1 MALPVLTFFP
11 RPREL
16 TLRGGWLKVPPL
28 PHPTALFTTS
38 LPTTIAEARAALA
51 GAADGACR
59 IVHQPERGAEG
70 YHIEIL
76 ASGIRLHAGDARGL
90 LYGAQTLRQIVAQ
103 YPDELP
109 HLVIIDSPDL
119 PVRGFMLDVSRTRV
133 PTQAELL
140 DLVRALGRLRVNQLQ
155 LYIEHAFTFRGH
167 EEAWKDASPLTP
179 AEIRELD
186 DACAAVGIELVPN
199 LNTFGHMERWLR
211 HPRYRAMAE
220 CPEGW
225 IHPLTGQ
232 FKEFPGTLR
241 PDQASV
247 DFAGALLDDY
257 LPNFRSRQVNIGGDE
272 PWELGQGFSKQ
283 AVAERGK
290 HRVYLDHLKQLCALA
305 TARGHTPQFWGDIL
319 LEDLE
324 FAQDAPADAMPV
336 AWGYDAGHPFKEQCG
351 RLRDLG
357 RAYLVAPGTSAW
369 QSFTGRLDN
378 ALTNQAEAVGAAV
391 RHEARGILLTTW
403 GDNGHHQPWPT
414 AWLPM
419 AAGLAQAW
427 GFAANAK
434 TDFAAGCAIL
444 GGLSAAEGQAV
455 AAALTQLGALDGQ
468 IAKAN
473 RNKSLTWDFLT
484 AKPAALAK
492 FTDGVTEAEIAAS
505 QAHLAEAEALV
516 AKIADAT
523 IREELSLGARL
534 ASAGLHRAAGQ
545 PVTAMERMRLTK
557 EYESVWQRRSRL
569 GGLPESVGL
578 LFGEPAPGLP
588 VGNSPA

>member
-1 MALPVLTFFP
+1 MALPVLKFFP

-16 TLRGGWLKVPPL
+16 TLRGGWLKVPPH
-28 PHPTALFTTS
+28 PHPTALFIER
-38 LPTTIAEARAALA
+38 LPSTMAEARAALT

-59 IVHQPERGAEG
+59 IVHQPEHGAEG
-70 YHIEIL
+70 YHLEIL
-76 ASGIRLHAGDARGL
+76 TSGIRLIAGDAHGV
-90 LYGAQTLRQIVAQ
+90 LYGAQTLRQIAAQ

-140 DLVRALGRLRVNQLQ
+140 TLVRALGSLRVNQLQ
-155 LYIEHAFTFRGH
+155 LYVEHTFAFRGH
-167 EEAWKDASPLTP
+167 EDVWKDASPLTP
-179 AEIRELD
+179 GEIRELD
-186 DACAAVGIELVPN
+186 DACAELGIELVPN

-241 PDQASV
+241 PNQASV
-247 DFAGALLDDY
+247 DFAGSLLDDY

-290 HRVYLDHLKQLCALA
+290 HRVYLDHLKKLCALGRD
-305 TARGHTPQFWGDIL
+305 RGRTVQFWGDIL
-319 LEDLE
+319 LEDLAL
-324 FAQDAPADAMPV
+324 AQDAPADAVPV
-336 AWGYDAGHPFKEQCG
+336 VWGYDSGHPFNEQCG
-351 RLRDLG
+351 RLRELG
-357 RAYLVAPGTSAW
+357 RAYFVAPGTSAW

-427 GFAANAK
+427 GYAANAK

-444 GGLSAAEGQAV
+444 GGLSVADGQAV
-455 AAALTQLGALDGQ
+455 AAALTQLGTLDGQ

-484 AKPAALAK
+484 AKPDALAK
-492 FTDGVTEAEIAAS
+492 FTEGVSSAEIAAS
-505 QAHLAEAEALV
+505 QSHLAEAQALI
-516 AKIADAT
+516 AKISDTT
-523 IREELSLGARL
+523 IRAELSLGARL
-534 ASAGLHRAAGQ
+534 AGAGLRRADGKAIS
-545 PVTAMERMRLTK
+545 AEERARLTK
-557 EYESVWQRRSRL
+557 DYEAVWLRRSRP
-569 GGLPESVGL
+569 GGLTESAGL
-578 LFGEPAPGLP
+578 LFG
-588 VGNSPA
+588 

>member
-1 MALPVLTFFP
+1 M
-11 RPREL
+11 
-16 TLRGGWLKVPPL
+16 
-28 PHPTALFTTS
+28 
-38 LPTTIAEARAALA
+38 AEARAALA
-51 GAADGACR
+51 AAGDGACR
-59 IVHQPERGAEG
+59 IAHKPERGAEG

-76 ASGIRLHAGDARGL
+76 ASGIRLNAGDPHGV
-90 LYGAQTLRQIVAQ
+90 LYGAQTLRQIAAQ

-109 HLVIIDSPDL
+109 HLEITDSPDL
-119 PVRGFMLDVSRTRV
+119 PVRGFMLDVSRSRV

-140 DLVRALGRLRVNQLQ
+140 ALIGALGRLRVNQLQ
-155 LYIEHAFTFRGH
+155 LYVEHTFAFRGH
-167 EEAWKDASPLTP
+167 EDAWKDASPLTA

-186 DACAAVGIELVPN
+186 DACTELGIELVPN

-211 HPRYRAMAE
+211 HPRYRTMAE

-247 DFAGALLDDY
+247 DFAGALLDDF

-290 HRVYLDHLKQLCALA
+290 HRVYLDHLKKLCALGRN
-305 TARGHTPQFWGDIL
+305 RGHIVQFWGDIL
-319 LEDLE
+319 LEDLAL
-324 FAQDAPADAMPV
+324 AQDAPADAVPV
-336 AWGYDAGHPFKEQCG
+336 VWGYDAGHPFKEQCG
-351 RLRDLG
+351 RLRELG
-357 RAYLVAPGTSAW
+357 RTYLVAPGTSAW

-444 GGLSAAEGQAV
+444 GGLSEADGQAV
-455 AAALTQLGALDGQ
+455 AAALTQLGTLDGR

-484 AKPAALAK
+484 AKPDALAK
-492 FTDGVTEAEIAAS
+492 FTEGVSSAEIAAS
-505 QAHLAEAEALV
+505 QAHLAEAEVLI
-516 AKIADAT
+516 AKISDAT
-523 IREELSLGARL
+523 IRAELSLGARL
-534 ASAGLHRAAGQ
+534 AGAGLLRAMGE
-545 PVTAMERMRLTK
+545 PVSSAERASLTK
-557 EYESVWQRRSRL
+557 EYESAWLRRSRP
-569 GGLPESVGL
+569 GGLKESATG
-578 LFGEPAPGLP
+578 LFG
-588 VGNSPA
+588 

>member
-1 MALPVLTFFP
+1 MALPVLTLFP

-28 PHPTALFTTS
+28 PHPTALFIKN
-38 LPTTIAEARAALA
+38 LPATMDEARAALA

-59 IVHQPERGAEG
+59 IVHKPERGAEG

-76 ASGIRLHAGDARGL
+76 ASGIRLNAGDAPGV
-90 LYGAQTLRQIVAQ
+90 LYGAQTLRQIAAQ

-109 HLVIIDSPDL
+109 HLEVTDSPDL

-140 DLVRALGRLRVNQLQ
+140 ALVRALGRLRVNQLQ
-155 LYIEHAFTFRGH
+155 LYVEHTFAFRGH
-167 EEAWKDASPLTP
+167 EDAWRDASPLTP
-179 AEIRELD
+179 AEIRALD
-186 DACAAVGIELVPN
+186 DACATVGIELVPN

-232 FKEFPGTLR
+232 FKEFPGTLK
-241 PDQASV
+241 PDEASLSFV
-247 DFAGALLDDY
+247 AGLLDDY

-290 HRVYLDHLKQLCALA
+290 HRVYLDHLRELCSLGRDRSR
-305 TARGHTPQFWGDIL
+305 TVQFWGDIL
-319 LEDLE
+319 LEDLAL
-324 FAQDAPADAMPV
+324 AQDAPADTVPV
-336 AWGYDAGHPFKEQCG
+336 VWGYDAGHPFKEQCG
-351 RLRDLG
+351 RLRELG

-378 ALTNQAEAVGAAV
+378 ALANQAEAVGAAV
-391 RHEARGILLTTW
+391 RHDARGILLTTW

-427 GFAANAK
+427 GFAANAR
-434 TDFAAGCAIL
+434 TDFAAGCAAL
-444 GGLSAAEGQAV
+444 GDLSADEGKAV
-455 AAALTQLGALDGQ
+455 AAALHQLGTLDGR

-484 AKPAALAK
+484 AKPDALAK
-492 FTDGVTEAEIAAS
+492 FADGVTPAEIESS
-505 QAHLAEAEALV
+505 QAHLAEAEALI
-516 AKIADAT
+516 AKIGDAT
-523 IREELSLGARL
+523 IRAELSLGARL
-534 ASAGLHRAAGQ
+534 AGAGLRRAAGRA
-545 PVTAMERMRLTK
+545 VSAEERARLTK
-557 EYESVWQRRSRL
+557 EYEAAWLRRSRP
-569 GGLPESVGL
+569 GGLTESVAG
-578 LFGEPAPGLP
+578 LFG
-588 VGNSPA
+588 

>member
-1 MALPVLTFFP
+1 MALPALKFFP

-28 PHPTALFTTS
+28 PHPTALFIKS
-38 LPTTIAEARAALA
+38 LPSTMDEARAALA
-51 GAADGACR
+51 SPAEGACR
-59 IVHQPERGAEG
+59 IVHKPERGAEG

-76 ASGIRLHAGDARGL
+76 ASGIRLNAGDAHGV
-90 LYGAQTLRQIVAQ
+90 LYGAQTLRQIAEQ

-109 HLVIIDSPDL
+109 HLEITDSPDL
-119 PVRGFMLDVSRTRV
+119 PVRGFMVDISRTRV

-140 DLVRALGRLRVNQLQ
+140 ALVRALGRLRVNQLQ
-155 LYIEHAFTFRGH
+155 LYVEHTFAFPGH
-167 EEAWKDASPLTP
+167 EDAWKDASPLTP

-186 DACAAVGIELVPN
+186 EACAALGIELVPN

-220 CPEGW
+220 CPAGW

-247 DFAGALLDDY
+247 DFAAELLDGY
-257 LPNFRSRQVNIGGDE
+257 LPHFRSRQVNIGGDE

-290 HRVYLDHLKQLCALA
+290 HRVYLDHLKKLCVLGRD
-305 TARGHTPQFWGDIL
+305 RGRTVQFWGDIL
-319 LEDLE
+319 LEDLAL
-324 FAQDAPADAMPV
+324 AQDAPADAVPV
-336 AWGYDAGHPFKEQCG
+336 VWGYDAGHPFKEQCG
-351 RLRDLG
+351 RLRELG

-414 AWLPM
+414 SWLPM

-444 GGLSAAEGQAV
+444 GGLSAAEGKVV
-455 AAALTQLGALDGQ
+455 ADALHQLGTLDGR

-484 AKPAALAK
+484 AKPDALAK
-492 FTDGVTEAEIAAS
+492 FTEGVTAEEIAAS
-505 QAHLAEAEALV
+505 QAHLTEAETLI

-523 IREELSLGARL
+523 IRAELSLGARL
-534 ASAGLHRAAGQ
+534 AGAGLRRAAGR
-545 PVTAMERMRLTK
+545 PVTAEEQAALKK
-557 EYESVWQRRSRL
+557 EYESVWLRRSRP
-569 GGLPESVGL
+569 GGLAESVGL
-578 LFGEPAPGLP
+578 LFG
-588 VGNSPA
+588 

>member
-1 MALPVLTFFP
+1 MALPVLKFFP

-28 PHPTALFTTS
+28 PHPTALFIES
-38 LPTTIAEARAALA
+38 LPTSIAEAQAALD
-51 GAADGACR
+51 GATDGACR
-59 IVHQPERGAEG
+59 VVHQPEQVAEG
-70 YHIEIL
+70 YHLEIL
-76 ASGIRLHAGDARGL
+76 TSGIRLNASDAHGV
-90 LYGAQTLRQIVAQ
+90 LYGAQTLRQIATQ

-140 DLVRALGRLRVNQLQ
+140 ALVRALGRLRVNQLQ
-155 LYIEHAFTFRGH
+155 LYVEHTFAFRGH
-167 EEAWKDASPLTP
+167 EDAWKDASPLTP
-179 AEIRELD
+179 GEIRELD
-186 DACAAVGIELVPN
+186 DACTAVGIELVPN

-247 DFAGALLDDY
+247 DFAGALLDDL

-283 AVAERGK
+283 AVAEHGK
-290 HRVYLDHLKQLCALA
+290 HRVYLDHLKKLCALGRD
-305 TARGHTPQFWGDIL
+305 RGRTVQFWGDIL
-319 LEDLE
+319 LEDLAL
-324 FAQDAPADAMPV
+324 AQDAPADAVPV
-336 AWGYDAGHPFKEQCG
+336 VWGYDAGHPFKEQCG
-351 RLRDLG
+351 RLRELG
-357 RAYLVAPGTSAW
+357 RAYFVAPGTSAW

-434 TDFAAGCAIL
+434 TDFAAGCAII
-444 GGLSAAEGQAV
+444 GGLSEVDGQAV
-455 AAALTQLGALDGQ
+455 AAALTQLGTLDGR

-484 AKPAALAK
+484 AKPDALAK
-492 FTDGVTEAEIAAS
+492 FTDGVSSAEIAAS
-505 QAHLAEAEALV
+505 HAHLADAQALI
-516 AKIADAT
+516 AKIGDAT
-523 IREELSLGARL
+523 IRMELMLGAHL
-534 ASAGLHRAAGQ
+534 AGAGLRRAEGKAISVEAQ
-545 PVTAMERMRLTK
+545 VRLKK
-557 EYESVWQRRSRL
+557 EYESVWLRRSRP
-569 GGLPESVGL
+569 GGLAESSAG
-578 LFGEPAPGLP
+578 LFG
-588 VGNSPA
+588 

>member
-1 MALPVLTFFP
+1 MALPVLKFFP
-11 RPREL
+11 RPREQ

-28 PHPTALFTTS
+28 PHPTALFLRN
-38 LPTTIAEARAALA
+38 LPTTMTEARAALA
-51 GAADGACR
+51 TATEGACR
-59 IVHQPERGAEG
+59 IVHKAERGAEG

-76 ASGIRLHAGDARGL
+76 ASGVRLSAGDAHGV
-90 LYGAQTLRQIVAQ
+90 LYGAQTLRQIAEQ

-109 HLVIIDSPDL
+109 HLEITDSPDL
-119 PVRGFMLDVSRTRV
+119 PVRGFMVDISRTRV

-140 DLVRALGRLRVNQLQ
+140 SLVRALGRLRVNQLQ
-155 LYIEHAFTFRGH
+155 LYVEHTFAFRGH
-167 EEAWKDASPLTP
+167 EDAWKDASPLTP
-179 AEIRELD
+179 SEIRELD
-186 DACAAVGIELVPN
+186 DACAELGIELVPN

-247 DFAGALLDDY
+247 DFAASLLDDY

-290 HRVYLDHLKQLCALA
+290 HRVYLDHLRKLCALGRE
-305 TARGHTPQFWGDIL
+305 RGRTVQFWGDIL
-319 LEDLE
+319 LEDLAL
-324 FAQDAPADAMPV
+324 AQDAPADAVPV
-336 AWGYDAGHPFKEQCG
+336 VWGYDAGHPFKEQCG
-351 RLRDLG
+351 RLRELG

-378 ALTNQAEAVGAAV
+378 ALANQAEAVGAAV
-391 RHEARGILLTTW
+391 RLEARGILLTTW

-414 AWLPM
+414 SWLPM

-444 GGLSAAEGQAV
+444 GGLSDAEAKGV
-455 AAALTQLGALDGQ
+455 AAALHQLGTLDGR

-484 AKPAALAK
+484 AKPDALAK
-492 FTDGVTEAEIAAS
+492 FTDGVTAAEIAAS
-505 QAHLAEAEALV
+505 QAHLAEAEALI
-516 AKIADAT
+516 AKIADTT

-534 ASAGLHRAAGQ
+534 AGAGLRRAAGQ
-545 PVTAMERMRLTK
+545 TISAEERADLTRA
-557 EYESVWQRRSRL
+557 YETVWRRRSRP
-569 GGLPESVGL
+569 GGLAESMSL
-578 LFGEPAPGLP
+578 LFG
-588 VGNSPA
+588 